1 MKMTLKSLLAFFLVI
16 LVQPLAADNNMVY
29 GADIDA
35 KVRTYFQTQQISR
48 EVIVSPKRA
57 YFGCA
62 GELSIKPRLKG
73 DWSTI
78 SVSCSTPKKWVVTLR
93 TSSRSDDPSATN
105 GQNIL
110 GGTTKVVFAKNN
122 IPMGKVISS
131 DDLELKLA
139 ANRSA
144 HGAYTNLQDI
154 IGHKAKKNITR
165 DAVLKARHLI
175 AANDIDKDDDVL
187 IVVGSGGLT
196 ISTAGQAMED
206 GQVGEMI
213 IVRNL
218 SSNKEFKAVVLS
230 EKKVRPLTNM

>member
-1 MKMTLKSLLAFFLVI
+1 MKMTLKSLFAPLLI
-16 LVQPLAADNNMVY
+16 LLVQPLAADNKVIY

-35 KVRTYFQTQQISR
+35 KVSEFFETRQISR
-48 EVIVSPKRA
+48 KVIISHKRA
-57 YFGCA
+57 YFPCA
-62 GELSIKPRLKG
+62 GELSVEPRLKG

-78 SVSCSTPKKWVVTLR
+78 SVSCADPKKWVVTLR
-93 TSSRSDDPSATN
+93 TGSRSDGDTAAN
-105 GQNIL
+105 AHNVL
-110 GGTTKVVFAKNN
+110 GGTTRVVFAKNN
-122 IPMGKVISS
+122 IPMGKVISF

-144 HGAYTNLQDI
+144 HGAYTKLQDI

-165 DAVLKARHLI
+165 DAVLKTRHLI

-187 IVVGSGGLT
+187 IVVGSGGLS
-196 ISTAGQAMED
+196 ISTYGQAMQD

-218 SSNKEFKAVVLS
+218 SSNKEFKAIVLS